1 FLLNL
6 CLFYNPAIASQA
18 RDVRDTA
25 NLLLKERGNTP
36 TVRAE
41 LIWARKFD
49 EVISHFLRHLNYT
62 EANALDSVA
71 FRDGFERVKNIIPK
85 VELLMMTFITSM
97 RQVCRLNLLYQT
109 EYSGE
114 DFGRAQPSTIYQ
126 EIVT

>member
-1 FLLNL
+1 M
-6 CLFYNPAIASQA
+6 
-18 RDVRDTA
+18 
-25 NLLLKERGNTP
+25 
-36 TVRAE
+36 
-41 LIWARKFD
+41 
-49 EVISHFLRHLNYT
+49 RHLNYT

-85 VELLMMTFITSM
+85 VELLMMTFTTSM

-126 EIVT
+126 EIVTWQHPSSVVVQLGGQLHTSLSEARLTWKLGCKKLFRR